1 MYRAD
6 EGVLGVEDFMLTYL
20 YEWISNL
27 AFYLVLVT
35 AVLQVVPGKEYKKY
49 IQFFSG
55 LVMILLM
62 TTPILKLTGMEKRF
76 YEIYHSREYEQE
88 TEEIRRQQEYFEG
101 MDVLDFLPEEY
112 EGVVEEAQEIKAQS
126 GKKQKTEGEDGEK
139 AEEQK
144 KEADKGIEK
153 IEMEGIRIG
162 Q

>member
-1 MYRAD
+1 
-6 EGVLGVEDFMLTYL
+6 MLTYL

-35 AVLQVVPGKEYKKY
+35 AVLQIVPGKEYKKY
-49 IQFFSG
+49 IRFFSG

-76 YEIYHSREYEQE
+76 YEIYHSREYEW
-88 TEEIRRQQEYFEG
+88 EIKEMERQQEYFEG

-112 EGVVEEAQEIKAQS
+112 KGVVEEAQETKVQS
-126 GKKQKTEGEDGEK
+126 GKEQKTKTTDSEK
-139 AEEQK
+139 AEKQK
-144 KEADKGIEK
+144 EGAVNGIEK
-153 IEMEGIRIG
+153 IETEEIQIG